1 MTGLLRRPTSS
12 PGAGPKHNSV
22 VQSCPRHCER
32 PKHTSNVA
40 TSPCGQRARPTAS
53 RLCSRQRQAGRPA
66 SPSATVPAALP
77 ALLHPLIGFP
87 VYKGWGVGVVVVP
100 DVRVCSSGL
109 LSAHRHSAHSTDT
122 HTTPLPGALTRVP
135 VSGFKTKEEFR
146 KRGLALESVG
156 SGTSLRYQL

>member
-1 MTGLLRRPTSS
+1 M
-12 PGAGPKHNSV
+12 
-22 VQSCPRHCER
+22 
-32 PKHTSNVA
+32 
-40 TSPCGQRARPTAS
+40 
-53 RLCSRQRQAGRPA
+53 
-66 SPSATVPAALP
+66 
-77 ALLHPLIGFP
+77 
-87 VYKGWGVGVVVVP
+87 VP